1 MKTILISILLTLTV
15 TVNAQKCENC
25 KEVLLQTTAGDI
37 RLKLYNE
44 TPLHRDNFLKL
55 VNLHVY
61 DSLLFHRVIKDFM
74 IQCGDPK
81 SKNAEPGAFLGEGDL
96 DWTVEQELRLP
107 QIFHRRGVLAAARE
121 PDSDNPYRE
130 SSACHF
136 YLAWGKT
143 FTEAELDKM
152 QQRLDTLYG
161 YRVKLTPEMRET
173 YKTVGG
179 IPHLDGGYTVFGE
192 IVEGLDVVEKIQQTA
207 TDKNDRPLEDVR
219 ILKAIALDSQSA
231 DKAKKPSAA
240 TKRPAAKAGSRSAQ
254 RKPSGSRTR

>member
-1 MKTILISILLTLTV
+1 MKTILIAIYMAFALSAS
-15 TVNAQKCENC
+15 AQSQEKRQQ
-25 KEVLLQTTAGDI
+25 VLLETTAGNI
-37 RLKLYNE
+37 RLELFNE

-107 QIFHRRGVLAAARE
+107 QIYHRRGVLAAARE

-143 FTEAELDKM
+143 FTDAELDKM
-152 QQRLDTLYG
+152 QSRLDTLYG
-161 YRVKLTPEMRET
+161 YRVKLTPEMREN

-179 IPHLDGGYTVFGE
+179 IPHLDGGYTVFGN
-192 IVEGLDVVEKIQQTA
+192 IVEGLDVVEKIQQVA

-219 ILKAIALDSQSA
+219 ILKATVVGETKKPTVKSQS
-231 DKAKKPSAA
+231 
-240 TKRPAAKAGSRSAQ
+240 TQ
-254 RKPSGSRTR
+254 RKPSASRARK

>member
-1 MKTILISILLTLTV
+1 MKTLFIAIIMALTLNA
-15 TVNAQKCENC
+15 NAQDSNNC
-25 KEVLLQTTAGDI
+25 KEVLLETTVGNI
-37 RLKLYNE
+37 KLKLYNE

-81 SKNAEPGAFLGEGDL
+81 SKEAKPGDFLGEGDL

-107 QIFHRRGVLAAARE
+107 QLYHRRGVLAAARE

-143 FTEAELDKM
+143 FTDAELDKM

-161 YRVKLTPEMRET
+161 YRVKITPEMRET
-173 YKTVGG
+173 YKTIGG

-192 IVEGLDVVEKIQQTA
+192 IAEGLDVLEKIQQTA
-207 TDKNDRPLEDVR
+207 TDENDRPLEDVR
-219 ILKAIALDSQSA
+219 ILKATVIE
-231 DKAKKPSAA
+231 KKPA
-240 TKRPAAKAGSRSAQ
+240 TVKKKPVARRHPAAKAGSQSAQ
-254 RKPSGSRTR
+254 RKPSGTRAR

>member
-81 SKNAEPGAFLGEGDL
+81 SKNAEP
-96 DWTVEQELRLP
+96 
-107 QIFHRRGVLAAARE
+107 
-121 PDSDNPYRE
+121 
-130 SSACHF
+130 
-136 YLAWGKT
+136 
-143 FTEAELDKM
+143 
-152 QQRLDTLYG
+152 
-161 YRVKLTPEMRET
+161 
-173 YKTVGG
+173 
-179 IPHLDGGYTVFGE
+179 
-192 IVEGLDVVEKIQQTA
+192 
-207 TDKNDRPLEDVR
+207 
-219 ILKAIALDSQSA
+219 
-231 DKAKKPSAA
+231 
-240 TKRPAAKAGSRSAQ
+240 
-254 RKPSGSRTR
+254 

>member
-1 MKTILISILLTLTV
+1 MAFSLGLR
-15 TVNAQKCENC
+15 AQESNNC
-25 KEVLLQTTAGDI
+25 KEVLLETTVGNI
-37 RLKLYNE
+37 KLKLYNE

-81 SKNAEPGAFLGEGDL
+81 SKEAKPGDFLGEGDL

-107 QIFHRRGVLAAARE
+107 QLYHRRGVLAAARE

-143 FTEAELDKM
+143 FTDAELDKM

-161 YRVKLTPEMRET
+161 YRVKITPEMRET
-173 YKTVGG
+173 YKTIGG

-192 IVEGLDVVEKIQQTA
+192 IAEGLDVLEKIQQTA
-207 TDKNDRPLEDVR
+207 TDENDRPLEDVR
-219 ILKAIALDSQSA
+219 ILKATVIE
-231 DKAKKPSAA
+231 KKPATVKKKPAA
-240 TKRPAAKAGSRSAQ
+240 RRRPAAKAGSQSAQ
-254 RKPSGSRTR
+254 RKPSGTRAR

>member
-1 MKTILISILLTLTV
+1 MRKLILLLCLTLGFSAHAQNKQKPAATKQKYAV
-15 TVNAQKCENC
+15 TRQKTAVTRQ
-25 KEVLLQTTAGDI
+25 KTAATKQKSVEVKPQGTEVMLETTAGNI
-37 RLKLYNE
+37 RLRLYDE

-81 SKNAEPGAFLGEGDL
+81 SKDAAPGVFLGEGDL

-107 QIFHRRGVLAAARE
+107 QLFHRRGVLAAARE
-121 PDSDNPYRE
+121 PDEANPYRE

-136 YLAWGKT
+136 YLAWGKK
-143 FTEAELDKM
+143 FTDEELDKM

-161 YRVKLTPEMRET
+161 YRVKLTPEMRT
-173 YKTVGG
+173 AYKNVGG

-192 IVEGLDVVEKIQQTA
+192 IVEGLEVLDKIQQTP
-207 TDKNDRPLEDVR
+207 TDDNDRPIDDQR
-219 ILKAIALDSQSA
+219 ILKAYVV
-231 DKAKKPSAA
+231 KN
-240 TKRPAAKAGSRSAQ
+240 
-254 RKPSGSRTR
+254 

>member
-1 MKTILISILLTLTV
+1 MKTIICAIIMAFSLGLR
-15 TVNAQKCENC
+15 AQESNNC
-25 KEVLLQTTAGDI
+25 KEVLLETTAGNI
-37 RLKLYNE
+37 KLKLYNE

-81 SKNAEPGAFLGEGDL
+81 SKEAKPGDFLGEGDL

-107 QIFHRRGVLAAARE
+107 QLYHRRGVLAAARE
-121 PDSDNPYRE
+121 PDSDNSYRE

-143 FTEAELDKM
+143 FTDAELDKM

-161 YRVKLTPEMRET
+161 YRVKITPEMRET
-173 YKTVGG
+173 YKTIGG

-192 IVEGLDVVEKIQQTA
+192 IAEGLDVLEKIQQTA
-207 TDKNDRPLEDVR
+207 TDENDRPLEDVR
-219 ILKAIALDSQSA
+219 ILKATVIE
-231 DKAKKPSAA
+231 KKPATVKKKPAA
-240 TKRPAAKAGSRSAQ
+240 RRRPAAKAGSQSAQ
-254 RKPSGSRTR
+254 RKPSGTRAR

>member
-1 MKTILISILLTLTV
+1 MKTIICAIIMAFSLGLR
-15 TVNAQKCENC
+15 AQESNNC
-25 KEVLLQTTAGDI
+25 KEVLLETTVGNI
-37 RLKLYNE
+37 KLKLYNE

-81 SKNAEPGAFLGEGDL
+81 SKEAKPGDFLGEGDL

-107 QIFHRRGVLAAARE
+107 QLYHRRGVLAAARE

-143 FTEAELDKM
+143 FTDAELDKM

-161 YRVKLTPEMRET
+161 YRVKITPEMRET
-173 YKTVGG
+173 YKTIGG

-192 IVEGLDVVEKIQQTA
+192 IAEGLDVLEKIQQTA
-207 TDKNDRPLEDVR
+207 TDENDRPLEDVR
-219 ILKAIALDSQSA
+219 ILKATVIAPKPAPVQ
-231 DKAKKPSAA
+231 KKPVARR
-240 TKRPAAKAGSRSAQ
+240 RPAAKAASQSAQ
-254 RKPSGSRTR
+254 RKPSGTRAR

>member
-1 MKTILISILLTLTV
+1 MALSFSA
-15 TVNAQKCENC
+15 NAQN
-25 KEVLLQTTAGDI
+25 KEKPTEVMLETTAGNI
-37 RLKLYNE
+37 RLKLYDS

-61 DSLLFHRVIKDFM
+61 DSLLFFM

-81 SKNAEPGAFLGEGDL
+81 SKDAAPGVFLGEGDL

-121 PDSDNPYRE
+121 PDDANPYRE

-136 YLAWGKT
+136 YLAWVKK
-143 FTEAELDKM
+143 FTDEELDKM

-161 YRVKLTPEMRET
+161 YRVKLTPEMRT
-173 YKTVGG
+173 AYKTVGG

-192 IVEGLDVVEKIQQTA
+192 IVEGLDVVDKIQQTA
-207 TDKNDRPLEDVR
+207 TDKNDRPLEDQR
-219 ILKAIALDSQSA
+219 ILKAYVIAPIV
-231 DKAKKPSAA
+231 AKRQGLSN
-240 TKRPAAKAGSRSAQ
+240 RQ
-254 RKPSGSRTR
+254 TRRR

>member
-1 MKTILISILLTLTV
+1 MKTLFIAIIMALTLNA
-15 TVNAQKCENC
+15 NAQDNNNC
-25 KEVLLQTTAGDI
+25 KEVLLETTVGNI
-37 RLKLYNE
+37 KLKLYNE

-81 SKNAEPGAFLGEGDL
+81 SKEAKPGDFLGEGDL

-107 QIFHRRGVLAAARE
+107 QLYHRRGVLAAARE

-143 FTEAELDKM
+143 FTDAELDKM

-161 YRVKLTPEMRET
+161 YRVKITPEMRET
-173 YKTVGG
+173 YKTIGG

-192 IVEGLDVVEKIQQTA
+192 IAEGLDVLEKIQQTA
-207 TDKNDRPLEDVR
+207 TDENDRPLEDVR
-219 ILKAIALDSQSA
+219 ILKATVIE
-231 DKAKKPSAA
+231 KKPA
-240 TKRPAAKAGSRSAQ
+240 TVKKKPVARRRPAAKAGSQSAQ
-254 RKPSGSRTR
+254 RKPSGTRAR

>member
-1 MKTILISILLTLTV
+1 MKTIICAIIMAFSLGLR
-15 TVNAQKCENC
+15 AQESNNC
-25 KEVLLQTTAGDI
+25 KEVLLETTVGNI
-37 RLKLYNE
+37 KLKLYNE

-81 SKNAEPGAFLGEGDL
+81 SKEAKPGDFLGEGDL

-107 QIFHRRGVLAAARE
+107 QLYHRRGVLAAARE

-143 FTEAELDKM
+143 FTDAELDKM

-161 YRVKLTPEMRET
+161 YRVKITPEMRET
-173 YKTVGG
+173 YKTIGG

-192 IVEGLDVVEKIQQTA
+192 IAEGLDVLEKIQQTA
-207 TDKNDRPLEDVR
+207 TDENDRPLEDVR
-219 ILKAIALDSQSA
+219 ILKATVIE
-231 DKAKKPSAA
+231 KKPA
-240 TKRPAAKAGSRSAQ
+240 TVKKKSVARRRPAAKAGSQSAQ
-254 RKPSGSRTR
+254 RKPSGTRAR

>member
-1 MKTILISILLTLTV
+1 MAFSLGLR
-15 TVNAQKCENC
+15 AQESNNC
-25 KEVLLQTTAGDI
+25 KEVLLETTVGNI
-37 RLKLYNE
+37 KLKLYNE

-81 SKNAEPGAFLGEGDL
+81 SKEAKAGDFLGEGDL

-107 QIFHRRGVLAAARE
+107 QLYHRRGVLAAARE

-143 FTEAELDKM
+143 FTDAELDKM

-161 YRVKLTPEMRET
+161 YRVKITPEMRET
-173 YKTVGG
+173 YKTIGG

-192 IVEGLDVVEKIQQTA
+192 IAEGLDVLEKIQQTA
-207 TDKNDRPLEDVR
+207 TDENDRPLEDVR
-219 ILKAIALDSQSA
+219 ILKATVIE
-231 DKAKKPSAA
+231 KKPA
-240 TKRPAAKAGSRSAQ
+240 TVKKKSVARRRPAAKVGSQSAQ
-254 RKPSGSRTR
+254 RKPSGTRAR

>member
-1 MKTILISILLTLTV
+1 MKTLFIAIIMALTLNA
-15 TVNAQKCENC
+15 NAQDNNKC
-25 KEVLLQTTAGDI
+25 KEVLLETTAGNI

-44 TPLHRDNFLKL
+44 TPLHRDNFIKL

-81 SKNAEPGAFLGEGDL
+81 SKDAKPGYFLGEGDL

-107 QIFHRRGVLAAARE
+107 QLYHRRGVLAAARE

-143 FTEAELDKM
+143 FTDAELDKM

-161 YRVKLTPEMRET
+161 YRVKITPEMRET
-173 YKTVGG
+173 YKTIGG

-192 IVEGLDVVEKIQQTA
+192 IAEGLDVLEKIQQTA
-207 TDKNDRPLEDVR
+207 TDENDRPLEDVR
-219 ILKAIALDSQSA
+219 ILKATVIE
-231 DKAKKPSAA
+231 KKPA
-240 TKRPAAKAGSRSAQ
+240 TVKKKPVARRRPAAKAGSQSAQ
-254 RKPSGSRTR
+254 RKPSGTRAR

>member
-1 MKTILISILLTLTV
+1 MKTIICAIIMAFSLGLR
-15 TVNAQKCENC
+15 AQESNNC
-25 KEVLLQTTAGDI
+25 KEVLLETTVGNI
-37 RLKLYNE
+37 KLKLYNE

-81 SKNAEPGAFLGEGDL
+81 SKEAKPGDFLGEGDL

-107 QIFHRRGVLAAARE
+107 QIFHRRGMLAAARE
-121 PDSDNPYRE
+121 PDDSNPYRE

-136 YLAWGKT
+136 YLTWGKT
-143 FTEAELDKM
+143 FTDAELDKM

-173 YKTVGG
+173 YKTIGG

-192 IVEGLDVVEKIQQTA
+192 ITEGLDVVEKIQLSA
-207 TDKNDRPLEDVR
+207 TDDNDRPLEDIR
-219 ILKAIALDSQSA
+219 IIKASVIEEVKQQ
-231 DKAKKPSAA
+231 AKKPVA
-240 TKRPAAKAGSRSAQ
+240 TRRPVRTNT
-254 RKPSGSRTR
+254 SGNRR

>member
-1 MKTILISILLTLTV
+1 MKTIICAIIMAFSLGLR
-15 TVNAQKCENC
+15 AQESNNC
-25 KEVLLQTTAGDI
+25 KEVLLETTVGNI
-37 RLKLYNE
+37 KLKLYNE

-81 SKNAEPGAFLGEGDL
+81 SKEAKPGDFLGEGDL

-107 QIFHRRGVLAAARE
+107 QLYHRRGVLAAARE

-143 FTEAELDKM
+143 FTDAELYKM

-173 YKTVGG
+173 YKTIGG

-192 IVEGLDVVEKIQQTA
+192 ITEGLDVVEKIQLSA
-207 TDKNDRPLEDVR
+207 TDDNDRPLEDIR
-219 ILKAIALDSQSA
+219 IIKASVIEEVKQQ
-231 DKAKKPSAA
+231 AKKPVA
-240 TKRPAAKAGSRSAQ
+240 TRRPVR
-254 RKPSGSRTR
+254 RNTSGNRR

>member
-1 MKTILISILLTLTV
+1 MKTIICAIIMAFSLGLR
-15 TVNAQKCENC
+15 AQESDNC
-25 KEVLLQTTAGDI
+25 KEVLLETTAGNI
-37 RLKLYNE
+37 KLKLYNE

-81 SKNAEPGAFLGEGDL
+81 SKEAKPGDFLGEGDL

-107 QIFHRRGVLAAARE
+107 QLYHRRGVLAAARE

-143 FTEAELDKM
+143 FTDAELDKM

-161 YRVKLTPEMRET
+161 YRVKITPEMRET
-173 YKTVGG
+173 YKTIGG

-192 IVEGLDVVEKIQQTA
+192 IAEGLDVLEKIQQTA
-207 TDKNDRPLEDVR
+207 TDENDRPLEDVR
-219 ILKAIALDSQSA
+219 ILKATVIE
-231 DKAKKPSAA
+231 KKPATVKKKPAA
-240 TKRPAAKAGSRSAQ
+240 RRRPAAKAGSQSAQ
-254 RKPSGSRTR
+254 RKPSGTRAR

>member
-1 MKTILISILLTLTV
+1 MSFSLGLR
-15 TVNAQKCENC
+15 AQESNNC
-25 KEVLLQTTAGDI
+25 KEVLLETTAGNI
-37 RLKLYNE
+37 KLKLYNE

-81 SKNAEPGAFLGEGDL
+81 SKEAKPGDFLGEGDL

-107 QIFHRRGVLAAARE
+107 QLYHRRGVLAAARE

-143 FTEAELDKM
+143 FTDAELDKM

-161 YRVKLTPEMRET
+161 YRVKITPEMRET
-173 YKTVGG
+173 YKTIGG

-192 IVEGLDVVEKIQQTA
+192 IAEGLDVLEKIQQTA
-207 TDKNDRPLEDVR
+207 TDENDRPLEDVR
-219 ILKAIALDSQSA
+219 ILKATVIE
-231 DKAKKPSAA
+231 KKPA
-240 TKRPAAKAGSRSAQ
+240 TVKKKSVARRRPAAKAGSQSAQ
-254 RKPSGSRTR
+254 RKPSGTRAR

>member
-1 MKTILISILLTLTV
+1 MRRLIFILCMAMTIV
-15 TVNAQKCENC
+15 ANAQDK
-25 KEVLLQTTAGDI
+25 KKPTEVMLETTAGNI
-37 RLKLYNE
+37 RLRLYDS
-44 TPLHRDNFLKL
+44 TPLHRDNFVKL

-81 SKNAEPGAFLGEGDL
+81 SKNAEPGQFLGEGDL

-107 QIFHRRGVLAAARE
+107 QIYHRRGVLAAARE
-121 PDSDNPYRE
+121 PDDANPYRE

-143 FTEAELDKM
+143 FTDEELDKM
-152 QQRLDTLYG
+152 QQRLDTLYRH
-161 YRVKLTPEMRET
+161 RVKLTPEMRET

-192 IVEGLDVVEKIQQTA
+192 IVEGLEVVDKIQQTA
-207 TDKNDRPLEDVR
+207 TDKNDRPLE
-219 ILKAIALDSQSA
+219 
-231 DKAKKPSAA
+231 
-240 TKRPAAKAGSRSAQ
+240 AQ
-254 RKPSGSRTR
+254 RIQKADVIAPIVPKRQVSSDRQTRRR

>member
-1 MKTILISILLTLTV
+1 MKTIICAIIMAFSLGLR
-15 TVNAQKCENC
+15 AQESNNC
-25 KEVLLQTTAGDI
+25 KEVLLETTAGNI
-37 RLKLYNE
+37 KLKLYNE

-81 SKNAEPGAFLGEGDL
+81 SKEAKPGDFLGEGDL

-107 QIFHRRGVLAAARE
+107 QLYHRRGVLAAARE

-143 FTEAELDKM
+143 FTDAELDKM

-161 YRVKLTPEMRET
+161 YRVKITPEMRET
-173 YKTVGG
+173 YKTIGG

-192 IVEGLDVVEKIQQTA
+192 IAEGLDVLEKIQQTA
-207 TDKNDRPLEDVR
+207 TDENDRPLEDVR
-219 ILKAIALDSQSA
+219 SLKATVIE
-231 DKAKKPSAA
+231 KKPATVKKKPAA
-240 TKRPAAKAGSRSAQ
+240 RRRPAAKAGSQSAQ
-254 RKPSGSRTR
+254 RKPSGTRAR

>member
-121 PDSDNPYRE
+121 PDDANPYRE

-136 YLAWGKT
+136 YIAWGKK
-143 FTEAELDKM
+143 FTDEELDKM

-161 YRVKLTPEMRET
+161 YRVKLTPEMRT
-173 YKTVGG
+173 AYKTVGG

-192 IVEGLDVVEKIQQTA
+192 ITEGLDVVEKIQLSA
-207 TDKNDRPLEDVR
+207 TDDNDRPLEDIR
-219 ILKAIALDSQSA
+219 IIKASVIEEVKQQ
-231 DKAKKPSAA
+231 AKKPVA
-240 TKRPAAKAGSRSAQ
+240 TRRPVR
-254 RKPSGSRTR
+254 RNTSGNRR

>member
-1 MKTILISILLTLTV
+1 MRRLIFILCMAMTIV
-15 TVNAQKCENC
+15 ANAQDK
-25 KEVLLQTTAGDI
+25 KKPTEVMLETTAGNI
-37 RLKLYNE
+37 RLRLYDS
-44 TPLHRDNFLKL
+44 TPLHRDNFVRL

-81 SKNAEPGAFLGEGDL
+81 SKNAEPGQFLGEGDL

-107 QIFHRRGVLAAARE
+107 QIYHRRGVLAAARE
-121 PDSDNPYRE
+121 PDDANPYRE

-143 FTEAELDKM
+143 FTDEELDKM
-152 QQRLDTLYG
+152 QQRLDTIYG

-192 IVEGLDVVEKIQQTA
+192 IVEGLEVVDKIQQTA
-207 TDKNDRPLEDVR
+207 TDKNDRPLEDQR
-219 ILKAIALDSQSA
+219 ILKAYVIAPIV
-231 DKAKKPSAA
+231 AKQQ
-240 TKRPAAKAGSRSAQ
+240 GSSNRQ
-254 RKPSGSRTR
+254 TRRR

>member
-1 MKTILISILLTLTV
+1 MKTIICAIIMAFSLGLR
-15 TVNAQKCENC
+15 AQESNNC
-25 KEVLLQTTAGDI
+25 KEVLLETTAGNI
-37 RLKLYNE
+37 KLKLYNE

-81 SKNAEPGAFLGEGDL
+81 SKEAKPGDFLGEGDL

-107 QIFHRRGVLAAARE
+107 QLYHRRGVLAAARE

-143 FTEAELDKM
+143 FTDAELDKM

-161 YRVKLTPEMRET
+161 YRVKITPEMRET
-173 YKTVGG
+173 YKTIGG

-192 IVEGLDVVEKIQQTA
+192 IAEGLDVLEKIQQTA
-207 TDKNDRPLEDVR
+207 TDENDRPLEDIR
-219 ILKAIALDSQSA
+219 ILKANVIE
-231 DKAKKPSAA
+231 KKPA
-240 TKRPAAKAGSRSAQ
+240 TVKKKSVARRRPAAKAGSQSAQ
-254 RKPSGSRTR
+254 RKPSGTRAR

>member
-1 MKTILISILLTLTV
+1 MKTLFIAIIMALTLNA
-15 TVNAQKCENC
+15 NAQDSNNC
-25 KEVLLQTTAGDI
+25 KEVLLETTVGNI
-37 RLKLYNE
+37 KLKLYNE

-81 SKNAEPGAFLGEGDL
+81 SKEAKPGDFLGEGDL

-107 QIFHRRGVLAAARE
+107 QLYHRRGVLAAARE

-143 FTEAELDKM
+143 FTDAELDKM

-161 YRVKLTPEMRET
+161 YRVKITPEMRET
-173 YKTVGG
+173 YKTIGG

-192 IVEGLDVVEKIQQTA
+192 IAEGLDVLEKIQQTA
-207 TDKNDRPLEDVR
+207 TDENDRPLEDVR
-219 ILKAIALDSQSA
+219 ILKATVIE
-231 DKAKKPSAA
+231 KKPA
-240 TKRPAAKAGSRSAQ
+240 TVKKKPVARRLPAAKAGSQSAQ
-254 RKPSGSRTR
+254 RKPSGTRAR

>member
-1 MKTILISILLTLTV
+1 MKTVLLSLLLAFAVGT
-15 TVNAQKCENC
+15 NAQDAPKRQQ
-25 KEVLLQTTAGDI
+25 VLLETTAGNI
-37 RLKLYNE
+37 RVELYDE

-55 VNLHVY
+55 VRLHVY

-81 SKNAEPGAFLGEGDL
+81 SKDAKSGVFLGEGDL

-107 QIFHRRGVLAAARE
+107 QLFHRRGVLAAARE
-121 PDSDNPYRE
+121 PDSDNPDRE

-143 FTEAELDKM
+143 FTDEQLDKM

-161 YRVKLTPEMRET
+161 YRVKLTPEMREA

-179 IPHLDGGYTVFGE
+179 IPHLDGGYTVFGN
-192 IVEGLDVVEKIQQTA
+192 IVEGLDVVDKILQMA
-207 TDKNDRPLEDVR
+207 TDENDRPLEDVR
-219 ILKAIALDSQSA
+219 ILKATVVEEVKKPTAKSQSVRRR
-231 DKAKKPSAA
+231 PSANRA
-240 TKRPAAKAGSRSAQ
+240 
-254 RKPSGSRTR
+254 RK

>member
-1 MKTILISILLTLTV
+1 MKTIICAIIMAFSLGLR
-15 TVNAQKCENC
+15 AQESNNC
-25 KEVLLQTTAGDI
+25 KEVLLETTAGNI
-37 RLKLYNE
+37 KLKLYNE

-81 SKNAEPGAFLGEGDL
+81 SKEAKPGDFLGEGDL

-107 QIFHRRGVLAAARE
+107 QLYHRRGVLAAARE

-143 FTEAELDKM
+143 FTDAELDKM

-161 YRVKLTPEMRET
+161 YRVKITPEMRET
-173 YKTVGG
+173 YKTIGG

-192 IVEGLDVVEKIQQTA
+192 IAEGLDVLEKIQQTA
-207 TDKNDRPLEDVR
+207 TDENDRPLEDIR
-219 ILKAIALDSQSA
+219 ILKATVIE
-231 DKAKKPSAA
+231 KKPA
-240 TKRPAAKAGSRSAQ
+240 TVKKKSVARRRPAAKAGSQSAQ
-254 RKPSGSRTR
+254 RKPSGTRAR

>member
-1 MKTILISILLTLTV
+1 MKTTFIFICMMFALSV
-15 TVNAQKCENC
+15 SAQT
-25 KEVLLQTTAGDI
+25 KEKRQQVLLETTAGNI
-37 RLKLYNE
+37 RLELYNE
-44 TPLHRDNFLKL
+44 TPLHRDNFLRL

-81 SKNAEPGAFLGEGDL
+81 SKNAEPGKFLGEGDL

-107 QIFHRRGVLAAARE
+107 QIYHRRGVLAAARE

-143 FTEAELDKM
+143 FTDAELDKM

-179 IPHLDGGYTVFGE
+179 IPHLDGGYTVFGN
-192 IVEGLDVVEKIQQTA
+192 IVEGLDVWEKIQQVA

-219 ILKAIALDSQSA
+219 ILKATVVGEQKKPTAKSQS
-231 DKAKKPSAA
+231 
-240 TKRPAAKAGSRSAQ
+240 TQ
-254 RKPSGSRTR
+254 RKPSASRVRK

>member
-1 MKTILISILLTLTV
+1 MAFALGLS
-15 TVNAQKCENC
+15 AQENNKC
-25 KEVLLQTTAGDI
+25 KEVMLETTAGNI

-81 SKNAEPGAFLGEGDL
+81 SKDAKAGDFLGEGDL

-107 QIFHRRGVLAAARE
+107 QIYHRRGVLAAARE

-143 FTEAELDKM
+143 FTDAELDKM

-161 YRVKLTPEMRET
+161 YRVKITPEMRET
-173 YKTVGG
+173 YKTIGG

-192 IVEGLDVVEKIQQTA
+192 IAEGLDVLEKIQQTA
-207 TDKNDRPLEDVR
+207 TDENDRPLEDVR
-219 ILKAIALDSQSA
+219 ILKATVIE
-231 DKAKKPSAA
+231 KKPATVKKKPAA
-240 TKRPAAKAGSRSAQ
+240 RRRPAAKAGSQSAQ
-254 RKPSGSRTR
+254 RKPSGTRAR

>member
-1 MKTILISILLTLTV
+1 MRKLILLLCLTLGFSAQAQNKKKPTATKQKSAVTNKKPAEVKTQGTEVMLETTV
-15 TVNAQKCENC
+15 GN
-25 KEVLLQTTAGDI
+25 I
-37 RLKLYNE
+37 RLKLYDS

-81 SKNAEPGAFLGEGDL
+81 SKDAAPGVFLGEGDL

-107 QIFHRRGVLAAARE
+107 QLFHRRGVLAAARE
-121 PDSDNPYRE
+121 PDEANPYRE

-136 YLAWGKT
+136 YLAWGKK
-143 FTEAELDKM
+143 FTDEELDKM

-161 YRVKLTPEMRET
+161 YRVKLTPEMRT
-173 YKTVGG
+173 AYKTVGG

-192 IVEGLDVVEKIQQTA
+192 IIEGLDVLDKIQQTA
-207 TDKNDRPLEDVR
+207 TDDNDRPIDDQR
-219 ILKAIALDSQSA
+219 ILKAYVI
-231 DKAKKPSAA
+231 KN
-240 TKRPAAKAGSRSAQ
+240 
-254 RKPSGSRTR
+254 